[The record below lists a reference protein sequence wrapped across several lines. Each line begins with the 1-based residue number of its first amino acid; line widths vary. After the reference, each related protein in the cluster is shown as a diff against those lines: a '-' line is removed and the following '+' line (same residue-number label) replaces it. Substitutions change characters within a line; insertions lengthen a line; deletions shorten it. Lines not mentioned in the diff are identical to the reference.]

1 MKICSTMA
9 TKRADREQRAG
20 RTGSRD
26 RRGLDAAAKK
36 RSGKPAAEGVG
47 GLASGGYAEQ
57 TPRSGKAPP

>member
-1 MKICSTMA
+1 MPTERS
-9 TKRADREQRAG
+9 DREQRAS

-47 GLASGGYAEQ
+47 GVAKGGYAEQ
-57 TPRSGKAPP
+57 TPRAKKAPP